1 MVKTVLVYIIYW
13 ILISIKEFIM
23 QPELIFEPVINMLW
37 LSLAVFAFGT
47 VLRLKAIVIDKKNTE
62 DDPGYAFELFY
73 KFSVTDNITVTP
85 ALTYLTQ
92 PFANSTRLRGV
103 EAFSGLVKTTFKF

>member
-62 DDPGYAFELFY
+62 DD
-73 KFSVTDNITVTP
+73 
-85 ALTYLTQ
+85 
-92 PFANSTRLRGV
+92 
-103 EAFSGLVKTTFKF
+103 FKIPLSLIHI

>member
-23 QPELIFEPVINMLW
+23 QPELIFEPVINIVW

-62 DDPGYAFELFY
+62 DDFKIPTFENG
-73 KFSVTDNITVTP
+73 S
-85 ALTYLTQ
+85 
-92 PFANSTRLRGV
+92 
-103 EAFSGLVKTTFKF
+103 

>member
-47 VLRLKAIVIDKKNTE
+47 VLRLKAIVIDKKNT
-62 DDPGYAFELFY
+62 
-73 KFSVTDNITVTP
+73 
-85 ALTYLTQ
+85 
-92 PFANSTRLRGV
+92 
-103 EAFSGLVKTTFKF
+103 